1 LVLTRTLRCARSLV
15 VAGLAW
21 LLLAWPL
28 VARADPG
35 LTRDALDRMSEV
47 LELRIEEGSLRVD
60 DVSPALLVS
69 ATPRYEGSVD
79 WFAVRVIEVLQRAF
93 GDGSLRLCE
102 ACMAPRAYVEEG
114 RMTLQSGPV
123 SLDEVV
129 RLDEQTRGK
138 APAARSAIWVEEHR
152 SGVAVRIVHLGTG
165 KVLYAQNL
173 DPLLTELKRSQ
184 KVYTMS
190 EELERRARGDSLTQA
205 FVDFALY
212 PGQHLSID
220 WTEQW
225 GKTNANLSGVTISL
239 FDPVL
244 GIGASHYRRLEFFNI
259 LVGGKVILSLPTA
272 AVRAVGDDNVDVL
285 DPIVTGV
292 GVVRVPFGR
301 SNYGVVATA
310 STNAEVGLGISLM
323 NISLLPVIP

>member
-1 LVLTRTLRCARSLV
+1 
-15 VAGLAW
+15 
-21 LLLAWPL
+21 
-28 VARADPG
+28 
-35 LTRDALDRMSEV
+35 
-47 LELRIEEGSLRVD
+47 
-60 DVSPALLVS
+60 
-69 ATPRYEGSVD
+69 
-79 WFAVRVIEVLQRAF
+79 
-93 GDGSLRLCE
+93 
-102 ACMAPRAYVEEG
+102 
-114 RMTLQSGPV
+114 MTLQSGPV
-123 SLDEVV
+123 SLEEVV

-173 DPLLTELKRSQ
+173 DPLLTELARSQ

-212 PGQHLSID
+212 PGQHLSTD

-239 FDPVL
+239 FDPIL
-244 GIGASHYRRLEFFNI
+244 GIGACHYRRLEFFNI

-272 AVRAVGDDNVDVL
+272 AVRAVGDDAVDVPLNHVAAEEAVCGQGVFEIDPVADGEAAQRRRRERLGHHIEREGSARVRRSL
-285 DPIVTGV
+285 DDGEAAARN
-292 GVVRVPFGR
+292 GDGR
-301 SNYGVVATA
+301 
-310 STNAEVGLGISLM
+310 
-323 NISLLPVIP
+323 P